1 MVVALSFTYKES
13 WDYMESA
20 DKDKIKNCELLNQVL
35 KIFSSRKTTF
45 PKISPKKSPK
55 KAFNYLE
62 TGHILVENTLDVYL
76 KILLYPLL

>member
-1 MVVALSFTYKES
+1 
-13 WDYMESA
+13 MESA

-35 KIFSSRKTTF
+35 KIFSSRKTTL

-62 TGHILVENTLDVYL
+62 TGL
-76 KILLYPLL
+76 KLSYFSRKYTRCLFEDFTIPFIVAAKCVKPQ